1 MTDVKPIS
9 ESYWVE
15 PGRVLAGEHPGHWDE
30 SAARRR
36 IAGLL
41 DAGIRVFIDLTVPGE
56 PVHAYQAQLK
66 KACGERGLAV
76 KYISHPL
83 PEDSVPL
90 LAEDVTVVLRLIQS
104 ALDEKERV
112 YVHCGDGVGRTGM
125 VMGCWLVECGLDPE
139 DALDELVRR
148 FGAMQKA
155 RNCRVTPTSSLQA
168 EWVENWEPRLG
179 IAGKRS
185 QAS

>member
-1 MTDVKPIS
+1 MTDFRPIS

-15 PGRVLAGEHPGHWDE
+15 PGKVLAGEHPGHWDE

-41 DAGIRVFIDLTVPGE
+41 DAGIQRFIDLTFPGE
-56 PVHAYQAQLK
+56 PVHSYETQLK
-66 KACGERGLAV
+66 KACGDRGRVLEYV
-76 KYISHPL
+76 SHPL
-83 PEDSVPL
+83 PEDSVPRF
-90 LAEDVTVVLRLIQS
+90 AEDVTAILRVIHT
-104 ALDEKERV
+104 AVENGERV
-112 YVHCGDGVGRTGM
+112 YVHCSDGVGRTGM

-168 EWVENWEPRLG
+168 EWVENWEPQLG